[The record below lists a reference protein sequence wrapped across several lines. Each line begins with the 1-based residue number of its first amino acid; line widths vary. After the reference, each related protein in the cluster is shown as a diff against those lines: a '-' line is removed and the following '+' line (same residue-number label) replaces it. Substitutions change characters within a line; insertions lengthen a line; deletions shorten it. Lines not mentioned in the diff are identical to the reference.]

1 MIFSSKRIQFLI
13 FLFDLIF
20 IFTSLFLALLIRN
33 QEIPSLDYYY
43 KHIPLFLPNF
53 ICWIVLMYTMNLYS
67 VDVYNSFSKTL
78 VRMIIAAGISAL
90 VGFASFYL
98 FGKSITPKTVL
109 LFQTGIFFLL
119 AYIWHSLSKH
129 IFSNKYTHSNYAFIG
144 YNDTV
149 KAILDMKDSKCFGNF
164 IPKAIFS
171 PDSKAENN
179 GVPVY
184 KNLESLKKQINEYHI
199 DTFILCPEVELSK
212 DISEFLFNELNNFA
226 IFYSLPDFFELIARK
241 IPLGSINETW
251 ILTQTSYRGKFIYHA
266 IKRLFDLLF
275 AIILTPFM
283 IALFPITALIIKLE
297 SKGPIFFIQ
306 KRLGQ
311 NGKVFSLYKF
321 RTMRTENND
330 GTYTTKNDS
339 RITKFGNFMRK
350 TRIDELPQVLNILK
364 GDMSLIGPRP
374 ERPELAVDLQKAI
387 PYYNQRLIVKPGITG
402 WDQAS
407 GEYHSPSVEDT
418 YKKLQNDLYY
428 VKNQSLALDF
438 SIFFKTIRTV
448 FAKEGM

>member
-1 MIFSSKRIQFLI
+1 MIFSRKRIQFFI
-13 FLFDLIF
+13 FLFDLVF
-20 IFTSLFLALLIRN
+20 LFLSLLFALIIRN
-33 QEIPSLDYYY
+33 QSIPNFEYYY
-43 KHIPLFLPNF
+43 KHIPLFIPDF
-53 ICWIVLMYTMNLYS
+53 ICWIVVMYTMNLYS
-67 VDVYNSFSKTL
+67 IDVYNSFSKTFL
-78 VRMIIAAGISAL
+78 RMIIAAGISTL
-90 VGFASFYL
+90 VGFAAFYL

-109 LFQTGIFFLL
+109 LLHTSIFLIL
-119 AYIWHSLSKH
+119 DYLWHSLSKF
-129 IFSNKYTHSNYAFIG
+129 IFSNKFTHSNYAFIG
-144 YNDTV
+144 YNNTV
-149 KAILDMKDSKCFGNF
+149 KEILNMKDSKFFGNF
-164 IPKAIFS
+164 IPKAIFAS
-171 PDSKAENN
+171 NTTINNENIPCFN
-179 GVPVY
+179 
-184 KNLESLKKQINEYHI
+184 NLENFKKQIDKYNI
-199 DTFILCPEVELSK
+199 DTFILCPEYELSK

-251 ILTQTSYRGKFIYHA
+251 ILTNTSYRGKFIYHTL
-266 IKRLFDLLF
+266 KRIFDLLF
-275 AIILTPFM
+275 SIILTPFL
-283 IALFPITALIIKLE
+283 IIIFPLTALIIKLE
-297 SKGPIFFIQ
+297 SKGPVFFIQ

-311 NGKVFSLYKF
+311 NGKIFNLYKF

-330 GTYTTKNDS
+330 GAYTTKNDS
-339 RITKFGNFMRK
+339 RITKFGSFMRK
-350 TRIDELPQVLNILK
+350 TRIDELPQLLNILK

-374 ERPELAVDLQKAI
+374 ERPELAEDLQRAI